1 MALGVD
7 WRSAEPKPFPG
18 GAMTES
24 AAIDIEDWIGRVEEA
39 EDTVDHHAVQALA
52 ATLDYSPQ
60 DRARMQLRSGGP
72 LPPLWH
78 WLGFLPQ
85 VEQSGLDRDGHPR
98 RGGFLPPVPLE
109 RRMWAGGRLQFH
121 DDIRIGE
128 VLHRRSEILKVSE
141 KHGAAGRM
149 VFVTVGHRLRTPRGL
164 AVTEEQDIVYVAMP
178 DRFALPPPV
187 APPPVSEWT
196 EDVAIDTVRLFRF
209 SAVTFNAHRIHFDL
223 DYAQG
228 VEKYPGLVVHGPLQ
242 AILLMEAA
250 RRHRAA
256 EPATFQFRGI
266 RPMFHFDRPRLMGHP
281 VEGAEQPLCTVT
293 AEGAVC
299 MQARIGW

>member
-1 MALGVD
+1 MTAENASDYQD
-7 WRSAEPKPFPG
+7 WV
-18 GAMTES
+18 
-24 AAIDIEDWIGRVEEA
+24 GRVEEA
-39 EDTVDHHAVQALA
+39 EDRVGVHTVAHLA
-52 ATLDYSPQ
+52 ATLDYDADVRS
-60 DRARMQLRSGGP
+60 RMALVEGGP

-85 VEQSGLDRDGHPR
+85 VEQSRLDRDGHPV

-121 DDIRIGE
+121 DQLRVGE

-141 KHGAAGRM
+141 KQGATGRM
-149 VFVTVGHRLRTPRGL
+149 VFVTVGHRISTLRGL

-178 DRFALPPPV
+178 DRFTPPPPV
-187 APPPVSEWT
+187 APPEGAEWV
-196 EDVAIDTVRLFRF
+196 EEVEMDTVRLFRF

-223 DYAQG
+223 PYAQE

-250 RRHRAA
+250 RSRSGTAPVA
-256 EPATFQFRGI
+256 YQFRGI
-266 RPMFHFDRPRLMGHP
+266 RPLFHTDRLQLMGHP
-281 VEGAEQPLCTVT
+281 AENGTQPLCTV
-293 AEGAVC
+293 AGGGHVC
-299 MQARIGW
+299 MQARASW